1 MLNLKVLAVMVI
13 LLLAAIAAV
22 VSRQRENLRTQE
34 IKQTITV
41 PPDTARTVAAYKD
54 R

>member
-1 MLNLKVLAVMVI
+1 MLNLKVLAVMVV
-13 LLLAAIAAV
+13 LLVSAIAAV
-22 VSRQRENLRTQE
+22 VSRHKDNLRTQE

-41 PPDTARTVAAYKD
+41 APDTAHTVSAYKD